1 MSDLTPRQAAA
12 RLGVGGECI
21 RWYCRKGLIG
31 RRVLGRW
38 RIAATEIEHLLAGGR
53 PSPSREGLADHANT
67 PTR

>member
-1 MSDLTPRQAAA
+1 MSDLSTRQAAA

-38 RIAATEIEHLLAGGR
+38 RIAETEIERLLAGGR
-53 PSPSREGLADHANT
+53 PSPFREGLAAHADST
-67 PTR
+67 TR